1 MLKRY
6 SFFVI
11 VNVKTSEFQVFATA
25 MRDYRLRLSAMKSS
39 FKRWANQTDND
50 NVDTDNV
57 NDNDNVC
64 ETGQCMCKDILEH
77 PYREYYKFF
86 MSGWEYAY
94 ILDKGMY
101 CEETANEHVNFLT
114 QTLQQQSSNF

>member
-1 MLKRY
+1 MLKRF

-25 MRDYRLRLSAMKSS
+25 MKDWRLRYSAMKSS
-39 FKRWANQTDND
+39 FKRRANQTE
-50 NVDTDNV
+50 DTE
-57 NDNDNVC
+57 C
-64 ETGQCMCKDILEH
+64 EDKDILEH

-114 QTLQQQSSNF
+114 QKYALQQQSSNFYIASV

>member
-11 VNVKTSEFQVFATA
+11 VNVQTSEFQVFSTS

-39 FKRWANQTDND
+39 FRRWANQP
-50 NVDTDNV
+50 
-57 NDNDNVC
+57 
-64 ETGQCMCKDILEH
+64 EESIDI
-77 PYREYYKFF
+77 PYRNYYRFFISEY
-86 MSGWEYAY
+86 EYAY

-101 CEETANEHVNFLT
+101 CEETANARVETLT
-114 QTLQQQSSNF
+114 QEMRDKSTQSV